1 MPGKKDENQPK
12 DAAPKEKAA
21 VAKPAKAAPAP
32 KAVKAAPAAA
42 APARKIKKVDLGKA
56 YVNASY
62 NNTVIT
68 ITDAGGNV
76 LAWASAGSL
85 GFSGPKKATPFASSK
100 VVAAI
105 AEKLQATSLKDLHI
119 IVKGIGSGRDSAIR
133 SLINHGFN
141 ILSIKDAT
149 PIPHNGPRPPKTRRV

>member
-1 MPGKKDENQPK
+1 MGKKKIAEQPNT
-12 DAAPKEKAA
+12 ATA
-21 VAKPAKAAPAP
+21 VAEKPEAASVPRAE
-32 KAVKAAPAAA
+32 KRSKKIQQGRVYVK
-42 APARKIKKVDLGKA
+42 
-56 YVNASY
+56 ASY
-62 NNTVIT
+62 NNTLVS
-68 ITDAGGNV
+68 ITDHQGNL

-100 VVAAI
+100 IISAL
-105 AEKLQATSLKDLHI
+105 AEKIKATGPTDI
-119 IVKGIGSGRDSAIR
+119 EVIVSGVGGGRDSAVR

>member
-1 MPGKKDENQPK
+1 M
-12 DAAPKEKAA
+12 APKKKETE
-21 VAKPAKAAPAP
+21 P
-32 KAVKAAPAAA
+32 KVKAAAGTETAPVTAT
-42 APARKIKKVDLGKA
+42 APATTKRAKRVQEGRV

-62 NNTVIT
+62 NNTVVT
-68 ITDAGGNV
+68 VTDSTGNV

-85 GFSGPKKATPFASSK
+85 GFGGPKKATPFASSK
-100 VVAAI
+100 VIAAI
-105 AEKLQATSLKDLHI
+105 AEKLQANGPQDVKV

-149 PIPHNGPRPPKTRRV
+149 PVPHNGPRAPKVRRV